1 MTTTLAVS
9 PKGQITLPASLR
21 KKYGIE
27 PGGLVNVVEK
37 DGRLVLAPA
46 VAVEIEYYSDE
57 DIARWEKENQ
67 WGPGEKERWKKRWGL
82 KSL

>member
-9 PKGQITLPASLR
+9 PKGQITLPAGLR

-27 PGGLVNVVEK
+27 PGGLVNLVEK

-46 VAVEIEYYSDE
+46 VAVEIEIYSDE
-57 DIARWEKENQ
+57 DIARWEKESK
-67 WGPGEKERWKKRWGL
+67 WAPGEKELWKKRFGIKNL
-82 KSL
+82 